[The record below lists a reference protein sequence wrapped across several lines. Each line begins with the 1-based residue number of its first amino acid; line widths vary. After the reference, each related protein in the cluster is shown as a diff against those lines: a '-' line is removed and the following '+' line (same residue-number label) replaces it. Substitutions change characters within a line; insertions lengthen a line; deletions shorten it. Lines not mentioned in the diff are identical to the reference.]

1 MNSFAKSRLKR
12 LFIPS
17 FIVIVLLILA
27 QIFISNILR
36 KYKPRIVDY
45 LSATFGYRLVIE
57 GVSFD
62 FIGGARLKGISVFYN
77 EGGRAPVFI
86 KEAGMYFR
94 LLPLIYGEI
103 VVGRIRIN
111 ELRLLFKREKEGVNL
126 QIIYSDIYKRILKT
140 KNLPLGISTNKITV
154 DIKTIKIVPI
164 DNPYLEKNMLISVQN
179 SRIEYKNGKF
189 KFEGNIKLT
198 YRFLPNIAR
207 FLNNDLL
214 EQGIKCMVQGN
225 IEGNNLNMDL
235 ILLSIGKE
243 EMLGMGVN
251 KNFAERN
258 PYLDINFIPA
268 NISLDNIVFLKSNLD
283 AKGSFFILPKIYGLM
298 DNPKIFLNAL
308 LENCNFKYH
317 ISGGEI
323 FNIRNLMGQIE
334 YQSGSLKINN
344 AYLEFND
351 FPLNI
356 KMQASIS
363 AQPDISLNVS
373 LPQKFLFSH
382 IPSIKKLEVEFKGSF
397 KNMVMGDLEVRT
409 LYTRKG
415 LNLDMRAYFKNIE
428 FDYRN
433 AKEKY
438 LKADTLE
445 LIKDNTYKIQKLS
458 FTGLKSNI
466 YLDKNKFEIRNIGFL
481 GYNGKLSG
489 KLNIDM
495 ADKTT
500 LIFGLN
506 GEQLDVK
513 SLMRD
518 INLTD
523 KLLGGKMA
531 VKITF
536 NNRLKEF
543 LKGYCY
549 IRDGVTDLDA
559 LTNYV
564 KLPSLKDK
572 QFDIMHAY
580 FSISKDIIRLRGL
593 KLKSPDIML
602 NAFCDT
608 NNRINGVLNIKIASG
623 LLNQSVQFRRLL
635 NLARLKTEYI
645 DFKFLL
651 GGVPKA
657 VRFMWMKGDFKEKIK
672 QKLPIGIKEYIQVD
686 IDKNIEG
693 LSAN

>member
-1 MNSFAKSRLKR
+1 MNFFAQSRLKK
-12 LFIPS
+12 LFIPL
-17 FIVIVLLILA
+17 IVIIVLLILA
-27 QIFISNILR
+27 QTFISNILG
-36 KYKPRIVDY
+36 KYKLRLVDY
-45 LSATFGYRLVIE
+45 LSATFGYRLVIDRI
-57 GVSFD
+57 SFD

-77 EGGRAPVFI
+77 EADRAPVFI
-86 KEAGMYFR
+86 KEAGVYVR
-94 LLPLIYGEI
+94 LLPLIYGKI
-103 VVGRIRIN
+103 VVGRIIIN
-111 ELRLLFKREKEGVNL
+111 ELRLLFKKEKEGVNL
-126 QIIYSDIYKRILKT
+126 QIIYSDIYKRMLES
-140 KNLPLGISTNKITV
+140 KNLPLGISTNKV
-154 DIKTIKIVPI
+154 VLDIKTIKIIPI
-164 DNPYLEKNMLISVQN
+164 DNPYLEKNMLVSLKS
-179 SRIEYKNGKF
+179 SRIEYKSGKF
-189 KFEGNIKLT
+189 KFEGSIKLT

-243 EMLGMGVN
+243 EMIGMGVN

-268 NISLDNIVFLKSNLD
+268 NISLDNIVFLKNNLD
-283 AKGSFFILPKIYGLM
+283 AQGSLFILLKIYGLM

-317 ISGGEI
+317 ITGAKMFSI
-323 FNIRNLMGQIE
+323 KNLMGQVE
-334 YQSGSLKINN
+334 YQSGSFKINN

-356 KMQASIS
+356 KMQTSLS
-363 AQPDISLNVS
+363 TQPDISLNVS

-382 IPSIKKLEVEFKGSF
+382 IPSIKKLEAEFKGSF
-397 KNMVMGDLEVRT
+397 KNMLVGNLEIRT
-409 LYTRKG
+409 LYVRKE

-428 FDYRN
+428 FDYYN

-445 LIKDNTYKIQKLS
+445 LTKDNTYKIQKLS
-458 FTGLKSNI
+458 FTGLQSNVF
-466 YLDKNKFEIRNIGFL
+466 LDNNKFEIRDISFL
-481 GYNGKLSG
+481 GYNGRLSAKLS
-489 KLNIDM
+489 IDM
-495 ADKTT
+495 ADKAI
-500 LIFGLN
+500 LNFGLK
-506 GEQLDVK
+506 GERLDVK
-513 SLMRD
+513 SLMHD
-518 INLTD
+518 MNLTD

-549 IRDGVTDLDA
+549 IRDGMTDLDA

-593 KLKSPDIML
+593 RLKSPDIML

-623 LLNQSVQFRRLL
+623 LLNQSVQFRKLL

-657 VRFMWMKGDFKEKIK
+657 VRFMWMKGEFKEKIK
-672 QKLPIGIKEYIQVD
+672 QRLPGGIKKSIQVD
-686 IDKNIEG
+686 IDKNIEE
-693 LSAN
+693 LSTN